1 MKIATLQFAPRLGD
15 VEGNIRRADEL
26 LDELERRV
34 DMLVLPEMALT
45 GYNFSSADAI
55 RPYVEHV
62 GQGPSAD
69 WARKTAKKHGCK
81 VCVGYPEV
89 ETTIASS
96 ESTTK
101 TETYYNSLVV
111 VDPHGSVLVNYRKTF
126 LYMADEPWAA
136 EGDAGRSF
144 QRLRFGGEKGE
155 EKEKDIATSFGIC
168 MDINPYKFE
177 APFTAFEFARRVLDS
192 QTQLVVLS
200 MAWTTML
207 PAEELRALGAKPDL
221 DTFNYWIQRF
231 MPLIRERMAHGA
243 DVDGNGNGDEGAEKR
258 VVLVFA
264 NRCGEDPAAVEGE
277 EPVRYAGGSTIIAV
291 SQRRRRGLAA
301 LMGGDDGPDLDVK
314 ILCWGMMGA
323 ANEGICF
330 ADTEA
335 DPEMVFALV
344 KPEG

>member
-1 MKIATLQFAPRLGD
+1 MKIATLQFAPQLGD
-15 VEGNIRRADEL
+15 VERNIRRADEL
-26 LDELERRV
+26 LDGLEKKRV
-34 DMLVLPEMALT
+34 DLLVLPEMALT
-45 GYNFSSADAI
+45 GYNFPSADAI

-89 ETTIASS
+89 EKTIGSS
-96 ESTTK
+96 ESTTP

-144 QRLRFGGEKGE
+144 HRLQFGDEGEKE
-155 EKEKDIATSFGIC
+155 ERRIATSFGIC

-192 QTQLVVLS
+192 QSQLVVLS

-207 PAEELRALGAKPDL
+207 AGEELRALGASPDL
-221 DTFNYWIQRF
+221 DTLNYWIQRF

-243 DVDGNGNGDEGAEKR
+243 DVDGNGAEGGEKR

-264 NRCGEDPAAVEGE
+264 NRCGEDPAAVEGG

-291 SQRRRRGLAA
+291 SQRRRRGAA
-301 LMGGDDGPDLDVK
+301 LVGGDDGSDLDVK

-323 ANEGICF
+323 ATEGICF

-344 KPEG
+344 KPGGGS

>member
-1 MKIATLQFAPRLGD
+1 M
-15 VEGNIRRADEL
+15 
-26 LDELERRV
+26 
-34 DMLVLPEMALT
+34 MLT
-45 GYNFSSADAI
+45 SSGYNFPSADAI

-69 WARKTAKKHGCK
+69 WARRTAKQHGCK

-89 ETTIASS
+89 EKTTASS
-96 ESTTK
+96 ESATA

-144 QRLRFGGEKGE
+144 HRLQFGTEGEKE
-155 EKEKDIATSFGIC
+155 RRIATSFGIC

-177 APFTAFEFARRVLDS
+177 APFTAFEFARRVVDS

-207 PAEELRALGAKPDL
+207 PGDELRALGASPDL

-231 MPLIRERMAHGA
+231 MPLIRERMAHEA
-243 DVDGNGNGDEGAEKR
+243 DVDGNGGEGAEKR

-264 NRCGEDPAAVEGE
+264 NRCGEDPAAVAGQ

-291 SQRRRRGLAA
+291 SQRRRRGAA
-301 LMGGDDGPDLDVK
+301 LTGGDDGSDLDVK

-323 ANEGICF
+323 ATEGICF

-344 KPEG
+344 KPGG